1 MSSGSKQS
9 SLAGIPVKVITA
21 APGKREFHWK
31 RRLSQAAVI
40 ALAVLLPVTGLLRI
54 DPEAGAFVVIDRQIW
69 WSDFFLMFG
78 MWITLASS
86 LVLLY
91 SAAGTVFC
99 GWACPQNT
107 LAEWANNMTH
117 KLLGKRADLSI
128 SGEMPTVAAAKNK
141 LLNWLLLGL
150 ACLAIAMLF
159 ALIPLFY
166 FYPPAMV
173 WHFMTLQHDANLA
186 PSLYWIYTVGA
197 LVLFVDISVLRH
209 FWCRFACIYRVWQ
222 HTFKTRHTLHVAY
235 DAARADE
242 CAKCNYCVTTCFI
255 GLDPRKTDVYDS
267 CINCG
272 ECIDACSRLHAKQ
285 SVPGLLRFEM
295 GARERRG
302 ASGMRTATASL
313 FGRAKW
319 ASSFTVLGIALFAWG
334 LISYQPYHIAVDHAD
349 RQQGGTASIQDYR
362 IAVTNK
368 IYRPAQLSVQVQG
381 LPPGSYRLS
390 DDTIKL
396 GPAGRGSLTLSIARN
411 LKRGVYGV
419 NVTVQST
426 DGWTG
431 HFRIQHFSEQG

>member
-272 ECIDACSRLHAKQ
+272 ECIDACNRLHAKQ

-381 LPPGSYRLS
+381 LPPGSYLLS